1 MKFRCLGDRST
12 LPMQSLPVPPEIAD
26 GPQRVRPGVTGGAV
40 APVLQDS
47 SEYPTPRTLQA
58 RGVCFPGPARRAGIP
73 GTDA

>member
-1 MKFRCLGDRST
+1 
-12 LPMQSLPVPPEIAD
+12 MQSLPVPPEIAD